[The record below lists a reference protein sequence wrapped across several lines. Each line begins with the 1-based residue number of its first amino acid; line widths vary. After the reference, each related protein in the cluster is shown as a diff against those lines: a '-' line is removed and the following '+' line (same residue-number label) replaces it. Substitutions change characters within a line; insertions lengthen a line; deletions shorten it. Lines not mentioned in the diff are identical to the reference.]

1 MKKILSFLFS
11 SFLFFTIQAQQE
23 VVITGGKPDKNAP
36 VNYDES
42 KVPAFD
48 LPEVLTCENG
58 RRVATVGQWEKKRR
72 PELLSLFSEQE
83 YGVTPQHTGI
93 KVKHEVIAS
102 NPKAMGGVAT
112 QKQVLFTFTGKN
124 GKTHQAL
131 LLLYLPNGVKGCA
144 PVIVSYNFH
153 GNQTTTLEEDVLF
166 SPSKEVMK
174 SEGSD
179 KWIRGE
185 QASRWSYELA
195 LQRGYAVAT
204 MNYHDIYPDSPAL
217 RGQGIAPLLRG
228 YQEENLRKGNE
239 WGAIGIWAWGYSRIA
254 DYLEKEK
261 QIDKKRMVV
270 LGHSRLGKTAL
281 WAGVQD
287 NRFKVVISNDS
298 GCGGAAL
305 AKRVFGENIARIT
318 ANFPHWFC
326 PNFNFYAENEAAL
339 PFDQHEL
346 LALIAPRHVY
356 VASAEDD
363 QWADPK
369 GEYLSAYYAG
379 VVWELYGMHG
389 LPSDTPPDIHQ
400 PQHFDVGYH
409 IRAGKHDV
417 TEYDWKCYL
426 AFCDHVFTKK

>member
-1 MKKILSFLFS
+1 MMKRIGLLSLT
-11 SFLFFTIQAQQE
+11 LLMTVTIAGQN
-23 VVITGGKPDKNAP
+23 KNAP

-42 KVPAFD
+42 KVPVFEIPDA
-48 LPEVLTCENG
+48 LTCQDG
-58 RRVATVGQWEKKRR
+58 QRITTAKQWEKKRR
-72 PELLSLFSEQE
+72 PELLRMFSELE
-83 YGVTPQHTGI
+83 YGVTQQHTGI
-93 KVKHEVIAS
+93 KVKYELMS
-102 NPKAMGGVAT
+102 ENPNAMGGLAT
-112 QKQVLFTFTGKN
+112 QKQVLFKFTGKN

-131 LLLYLPNGVKGCA
+131 LLLYIPNAAKGRV

-153 GNQTTTLEEDVLF
+153 GNQTTTFEEDVIPSL
-166 SPSKEVMK
+166 SKELMK
-174 SEGSD
+174 SAGSD
-179 KWIRGE
+179 AWVRGE

-195 LQRGYAVAT
+195 LRRGYAVAT

-217 RGQGIAPLLRG
+217 RQYGISPLLPD
-228 YQEENLRKGNE
+228 YKEDSRKDDE
-239 WGAIGIWAWGYSRIA
+239 WGSIGIWAWGYSRIA

-261 QIDKKRMVV
+261 RIDKNCMVV
-270 LGHSRLGKTAL
+270 LGHSRLGKTSL

-287 NRFKVVISNDS
+287 KRFKVVISNDS

-305 AKRVFGENIARIT
+305 AKRVFGENVARIT

-326 PNFNFYAENEAAL
+326 PAFNAYSENEAAL

-346 LALIAPRHVY
+346 LALVAPRHVY

-379 VVWELYGMHG
+379 QVYQLYGMQG
-389 LPSDTPPDIHQ
+389 LTSKEQPAIHQ

-426 AFCDHVFTKK
+426 DFCDKVFSK